1 MSAIKTQVTLPLSVA
16 FRVVLQGIRVR
27 FGRSVVT
34 VMGVALGIAFLMS
47 ILAGQVIKAGV
58 AGEQTARSEAKRMYN
73 YFVSEAGLPE
83 GMTLGVLQLG
93 PLSDAEVRLL
103 GNILAQKVGAVRWC
117 SLGGSE
123 PPAKLG
129 TVAQRCE
136 RDAVGRDAS
145 VLLVLGEGPATPLV
159 LDDVL
164 QGARHRLVFTARK
177 SQRLAPV
184 VGGKTIVLER
194 ELRPDEVA
202 KAATDARKEGFR
214 NIWIVVIALFVTVI
228 GIANSML
235 MSVTERFRE
244 IGTMKCLGALSA
256 FVRQMFLI
264 ESSLI
269 GLVGALAG
277 AVVGAAFSSIAYAFT
292 YGFGLVFQSMNPVR
306 LLLYFVFCVVV
317 GVLLAVI
324 AALYPSRFAS
334 RMLPAHALRSE
345 V

>member
-1 MSAIKTQVTLPLSVA
+1 MSIKTQITLPPQVA
-16 FRVVLQGIRVR
+16 LKVVLQGIRVR

-58 AGEQTARSEAKRMYN
+58 AGEQAARNDAKRRLN
-73 YFVSEAGLPE
+73 TFVAEAGLPA
-83 GMTLGVLQLG
+83 GTVLGILQLG
-93 PLSDAEVRLL
+93 PLNDAESRLVR
-103 GNILAQKVGAVRWC
+103 GIVDSGVGTARWC
-117 SLGGSE
+117 NPAGSAIPANLRASL
-123 PPAKLG
+123 
-129 TVAQRCE
+129 QRCA
-136 RDAVGRDAS
+136 RADLGRDATAI
-145 VLLVLGEGPATPLV
+145 LVVGEGPATPLV
-159 LDDVL
+159 LADVM
-164 QGARHRLVFTARK
+164 QGARHRLIFTARK
-177 SQRLAPV
+177 SQVLAPV
-184 VGGKTIVLER
+184 ADMKAIVLER
-194 ELRPDEVA
+194 ELRPDEIA
-202 KAATDARKEGFR
+202 KAAVEQRKAGFR

-269 GLVGALAG
+269 GLAGASAG
-277 AVVGAAFSSIAYAFT
+277 AVLGVVFSAFAYSLT
-292 YGFGLVFQSMNPVR
+292 YGFSLVFQSMNPVR
-306 LLLYFVFCVVV
+306 LALYFVLCV
-317 GVLLAVI
+317 GVGVMLSVM
-324 AALYPSRFAS
+324 AALYPARFAS

>member
-1 MSAIKTQVTLPLSVA
+1 MTIKSQITLPMAVA
-16 FRVVLQGIRVR
+16 LKVVLQGIRVR

-58 AGEQTARSEAKRMYN
+58 AGEQAARNEAKRMYN
-73 YFVSEAGLPE
+73 YFTAEAGLPE
-83 GMTLGVLQLG
+83 GMVLGLLQLG
-93 PLSDAEVRLL
+93 PLSDAENRLL
-103 GNILAQKVGAVRWC
+103 RTILSSGVGTVRWC
-117 SLGGSE
+117 PLGGGERPVAMGASFPRCDRAE
-123 PPAKLG
+123 LGRDVTALLVVGDGPP
-129 TVAQRCE
+129 
-136 RDAVGRDAS
+136 DAVKLDE
-145 VLLVLGEGPATPLV
+145 VLH
-159 LDDVL
+159 
-164 QGARHRLVFTARK
+164 GARHRLVFTARK
-177 SQRLAPV
+177 AQSLAPIA
-184 VGGKTIVLER
+184 GGRVMVLER

-202 KAATDARKEGFR
+202 KAAVERLKDGFR
-214 NIWIVVIALFVTVI
+214 NVWIVVIALFVTVI

-244 IGTMKCLGALSA
+244 IGTMKCLGALSG

-269 GLVGALAG
+269 GLVGAIVGALVG
-277 AVVGAAFSSIAYAFT
+277 AVFSLIAYAVT
-292 YGFGLVFQSMNPVR
+292 YGFGLVLQSINPVR
-306 LLLYFVFCVVV
+306 LMLYFLLCV
-317 GVLLAVI
+317 GVGVMLAVL

>member
-1 MSAIKTQVTLPLSVA
+1 MTIKTQITLPMGVA
-16 FRVVLQGIRVR
+16 LKVVLQGIRVR

-47 ILAGQVIKAGV
+47 ILTGQVIKAGV
-58 AGEQTARSEAKRMYN
+58 AGEQAARNESKRKLN
-73 YFVSEAGLPE
+73 TFVAEAGLPA
-83 GMTLGVLQLG
+83 GTVLGILQLG
-93 PLSDAEVRLL
+93 PLNDAETRLVRSLL
-103 GNILAQKVGAVRWC
+103 SSGVGKTRWC
-117 SLGGSE
+117 NSEGGAIPATLGD
-123 PPAKLG
+123 AL
-129 TVAQRCE
+129 QQCE
-136 RDAVGRDAS
+136 RGELGHDATAI
-145 VLLVLGEGPATPLV
+145 LVVGEGSATSLA

-164 QGARHRLVFTARK
+164 QGSRHRLIFTARK
-177 SQRLAPV
+177 SQVLAPLANV
-184 VGGKTIVLER
+184 KTIVLER

-202 KAATDARKEGFR
+202 KATIEQRKEGFR

-269 GLVGALAG
+269 GLVGAFAG
-277 AVVGAAFSSIAYAFT
+277 AVVGAVFSVVAYAFT

-306 LLLYFVFCVVV
+306 LALYFVLCV
-317 GVLLAVI
+317 GVGVMLAVI

>member
-1 MSAIKTQVTLPLSVA
+1 MMIRTQITLPLKVA
-16 FRVVLQGIRVR
+16 LAVVLQGIRVR

-58 AGEQTARSEAKRMYN
+58 AGEQEARNEAKRMYN
-73 YFVSEAGLPE
+73 FFVAEAGLPE
-83 GMTLGVLQLG
+83 GMALGVFQSG
-93 PLSDAEVRLL
+93 PLSDGETRLL
-103 GNILAQKVGAVRWC
+103 RQILAGGVGAVRWY
-117 SLGGSE
+117 SQAGGE
-123 PPAKLG
+123 PPVFPGAPLP
-129 TVAQRCE
+129 RCE
-136 RDAVGRDAS
+136 RAALGRNATAI
-145 VLLVLGEGPATPLV
+145 LVLGNAPDAVIQTDEM
-159 LDDVL
+159 L
-164 QGARHRLVFTARK
+164 QGARHRLVFATRK
-177 SQRLAPV
+177 SQHLAPV
-184 VGGKTIVLER
+184 TGGRTVVLER
-194 ELRPDEVA
+194 VLRPDEVE
-202 KAATDARKEGFR
+202 KAAAELRKANFR
-214 NIWIVVIALFVTVI
+214 NIWIVTIALFVTVI

-256 FVRQMFLI
+256 FVRQMFLV

-277 AVVGAAFSSIAYAFT
+277 AVVGLVFSAVAYAFT
-292 YGFGLVFQSMNPVR
+292 YGFGLVFQSMNPAR
-306 LLLYFVFCVVV
+306 LALYFVLCVGA
-317 GVLLAVI
+317 GVLLAII

>member
-1 MSAIKTQVTLPLSVA
+1 MTIKTQITLPLNVA
-16 FRVVLQGIRVR
+16 LKVVLQGIRVR

-47 ILAGQVIKAGV
+47 ILTGQVIKAGV
-58 AGEQTARSEAKRMYN
+58 AGEQAARNEAKRKLN
-73 YFVSEAGLPE
+73 TFVAEAGLPA
-83 GMTLGVLQLG
+83 GTVLGILQLG
-93 PLSDAEVRLL
+93 PLNEAENRLVRSIL
-103 GNILAQKVGAVRWC
+103 GSGVGTARWC
-117 SLGGSE
+117 NPAEGAIPATLG
-123 PPAKLG
+123 AAL
-129 TVAQRCE
+129 QRCE
-136 RDAVGRDAS
+136 RGELGRDATAI
-145 VLLVLGEGPATPLV
+145 LVVGDGPATPLV

-164 QGARHRLVFTARK
+164 QGARHRLIFTARK
-177 SQRLAPV
+177 SQVLAPLADV
-184 VGGKTIVLER
+184 KTIVLER

-202 KAATDARKEGFR
+202 KVATEQRKEGFR
-214 NIWIVVIALFVTVI
+214 NVWIVVIALFVTVI

-269 GLVGALAG
+269 GLVGAFSG
-277 AVVGAAFSSIAYAFT
+277 AVVGAVFSAVAYAFT

-306 LLLYFVFCVVV
+306 LTLYFVLCVAV
-317 GVLLAVI
+317 GVMLAVI

>member
-1 MSAIKTQVTLPLSVA
+1 MTIKTQITLPLNVA
-16 FRVVLQGIRVR
+16 LKVVLQGIRVR

-47 ILAGQVIKAGV
+47 ILTGQVIKAGV
-58 AGEQTARSEAKRMYN
+58 AGEQAARNDAKRKLN
-73 YFVSEAGLPE
+73 TFVAEVGLPA
-83 GMTLGVLQLG
+83 GTVLGILQLG
-93 PLSDAEVRLL
+93 LLNEAENRLVRS
-103 GNILAQKVGAVRWC
+103 ILDSGVGTARWC
-117 SLGGSE
+117 NPAGGTIPVPLDASL
-123 PPAKLG
+123 
-129 TVAQRCE
+129 QRCE
-136 RDAVGRDAS
+136 RGELGRDATAI
-145 VLLVLGEGPATPLV
+145 LVVGEGPATPLV

-164 QGARHRLVFTARK
+164 QATRHRLIFTARK
-177 SQRLAPV
+177 SQVLAPV
-184 VGGKTIVLER
+184 ADVKMVVLER

-202 KAATDARKEGFR
+202 KAAVEQRKEGFR

-269 GLVGALAG
+269 GLVGSFAG
-277 AVVGAAFSSIAYAFT
+277 AVVGAVFSAVAYAFT

-306 LLLYFVFCVVV
+306 LTFYFVLCV
-317 GVLLAVI
+317 GVGVMLAVI